1 MGEMLFVI
9 YKWYLFISFA
19 SITVIFA
26 LSVYLMWKAL
36 TIKTNVTI
44 TYSKL
49 IKINKALII
58 NFFIMFFLSLL
69 IPIVLTRL
77 L

>member
-19 SITVIFA
+19 SIPAIFA

-58 NFFIMFFLSLL
+58 NIFIMFFLSLL
-69 IPIVLTRL
+69 IPIVLS
-77 L
+77 

>member
-1 MGEMLFVI
+1 MDEILFVI
-9 YKWYLFISFA
+9 YKGYLFISLA
-19 SITVIFA
+19 SIPVFFS

-36 TIKTNVTI
+36 TIKTDLTI

-58 NFFIMFFLSLL
+58 NFFIMFFLSLS
-69 IPIVLTRL
+69 IPIVLTWL

>member
-19 SITVIFA
+19 IIPVIFA

-58 NFFIMFFLSLL
+58 NIFIMFFLSLL
-69 IPIVLTRL
+69 IPIVLSWL

>member
-19 SITVIFA
+19 SIPVIFA

-58 NFFIMFFLSLL
+58 NVFIMFFLSLL
-69 IPIVLTRL
+69 IPIVLTWL